1 MDIIMDPLP
10 DNNQNINIKCFLLDP
25 LSVIIKLAI
34 LSNKPIGTKILIKN
48 NILYFQE
55 PGIFQSLCRIIYQ
68 TNKTDLQYMYNP
80 IQIACQ
86 TFLTKEFTKT
96 TPRIK
101 NLFICAQNG
110 LKKLIETYKMNSIIC
125 LTLNY
130 FYVIITN
137 HVEQV
142 YNETIFHKDGLT
154 SMYTKELVE
163 ELNSLWSSEKVKV
176 ILDLI
181 TFLTN
186 DKSASNNVKSLE
198 NIMENNDKETF
209 SILDR

>member
-1 MDIIMDPLP
+1 MDSLP
-10 DNNQNINIKCFLLDP
+10 DNNQNINIKNYLLDP

-34 LSNKPIGTKILIKN
+34 LSNKPVGTKILIKN
-48 NILYFQE
+48 NVLYFQE
-55 PGIFQSLCRIIYQ
+55 PGMFQSLCRIIYS

-80 IQIACQ
+80 IQIACP
-86 TFLTKEFTKT
+86 TFLTKEFVKQ

-101 NLFICAQNG
+101 NLFTCAQNG
-110 LKKLIETYKMNSIIC
+110 IKKLIETYKTNSIIC

-130 FYVIITN
+130 FHVIITN

-142 YNETIFHKDGLT
+142 YNETIFHKDGIT

-163 ELNSLWSSEKVKV
+163 ELNNLWSQEKIKV

-198 NIMENNDKETF
+198 NIMENNDVETCQ
-209 SILDR
+209 ILHLSTF

>member
-1 MDIIMDPLP
+1 
-10 DNNQNINIKCFLLDP
+10 
-25 LSVIIKLAI
+25 
-34 LSNKPIGTKILIKN
+34 
-48 NILYFQE
+48 
-55 PGIFQSLCRIIYQ
+55 
-68 TNKTDLQYMYNP
+68 MYNP
-80 IQIACQ
+80 IQLACQ
-86 TFLTKEFTKT
+86 TFLTKEFVKQ

-101 NLFICAQNG
+101 NLFMCAQNG
-110 LKKLIETYKMNSIIC
+110 LKKLIETYRNNSIIS

-130 FYVIITN
+130 FHVIITN
-137 HVEQV
+137 HVDQV

-154 SMYTKELVE
+154 SMYTKELVD
-163 ELNSLWSSEKVKV
+163 ELNTLWTQEKIKV

-209 SILDR
+209 GVLDR

>member
-1 MDIIMDPLP
+1 MDPLP
-10 DNNQNINIKCFLLDP
+10 DNNSNINTKSYLLDP
-25 LSVIIKLAI
+25 LSIIIKLAI
-34 LSNKPIGTKILIKN
+34 LSNKPVGTKILIKN

-55 PGIFQSLCRIIYQ
+55 PGMFQSFCRIIYQ

-80 IQIACQ
+80 IQFACQ
-86 TFLTKEFTKT
+86 TFLTKEFIKT
-96 TPRIK
+96 TPRMK
-101 NLFICAQNG
+101 NLFVCAQNG
-110 LKKLIETYKMNSIIC
+110 IKKLIETYKTNSIIC

-154 SMYTKELVE
+154 SMYNKELVE
-163 ELNSLWSSEKVKV
+163 ELNNLWTQEKIKV

-198 NIMENNDKETF
+198 NIMDNNDTETQQ
-209 SILDR
+209 ILLRY

>member
-1 MDIIMDPLP
+1 MDPLP
-10 DNNQNINIKCFLLDP
+10 DNNQNINTKGFLLDP

-34 LSNKPIGTKILIKN
+34 LSNKPVGTKILIKN

-55 PGIFQSLCRIIYQ
+55 PGMFQSFCRMIYQ

-80 IQIACQ
+80 IQLACQ
-86 TFLTKEFTKT
+86 TFLTKDFVKQ

-101 NLFICAQNG
+101 SLFICAQNG
-110 LKKLIETYKMNSIIC
+110 LKKLIDTYRTNSIIC

-130 FYVIITN
+130 FHVIITN

-163 ELNSLWSSEKVKV
+163 ELNTLWTQEKIKV

-209 SILDR
+209 GVLDR

>member
-1 MDIIMDPLP
+1 MDPLP
-10 DNNQNINIKCFLLDP
+10 DNNSNVNTKSYLLDP
-25 LSVIIKLAI
+25 LSIIIKLAI
-34 LSNKPIGTKILIKN
+34 LSNKPVGTKILIKN

-55 PGIFQSLCRIIYQ
+55 PGMFQSFCRIIYQ

-80 IQIACQ
+80 IQFACQ
-86 TFLTKEFTKT
+86 TFLTKDFIKA
-96 TPRIK
+96 TPRMK
-101 NLFICAQNG
+101 NLFVCAQNG
-110 LKKLIETYKMNSIIC
+110 IKKLIETYKINSIIC

-154 SMYTKELVE
+154 SMYNKELVE
-163 ELNSLWSSEKVKV
+163 ELNNLWTQEKIKV

-198 NIMENNDKETF
+198 NIMDNNDTETQQ
-209 SILDR
+209 ILLRY

>member
-1 MDIIMDPLP
+1 MDPLP
-10 DNNQNINIKCFLLDP
+10 DNNSNVNTKSYLLDP
-25 LSVIIKLAI
+25 LSIIIKLAI

-55 PGIFQSLCRIIYQ
+55 PGMFQSFCRIIYQ

-80 IQIACQ
+80 IQFACQ
-86 TFLTKEFTKT
+86 TFLTKDFIKA
-96 TPRIK
+96 TPRMK
-101 NLFICAQNG
+101 NLFVCAQNG
-110 LKKLIETYKMNSIIC
+110 IKKLIETYKTNSIIC

-154 SMYTKELVE
+154 SMYNKELVE
-163 ELNSLWSSEKVKV
+163 ELNNLWTQEKIKV

-198 NIMENNDKETF
+198 NIMDNNDTETQQ
-209 SILDR
+209 ILLRY

>member
-1 MDIIMDPLP
+1 MDPLP
-10 DNNQNINIKCFLLDP
+10 DNNSNVNTKTYLLDP
-25 LSVIIKLAI
+25 LSIIIKLAI
-34 LSNKPIGTKILIKN
+34 LSNKPVGTKILIKN

-55 PGIFQSLCRIIYQ
+55 PGMFQSFCRIIYQ

-80 IQIACQ
+80 IQFACQ
-86 TFLTKEFTKT
+86 TFLTKDFIKA
-96 TPRIK
+96 TPRMK
-101 NLFICAQNG
+101 NLFVCAQNG
-110 LKKLIETYKMNSIIC
+110 IKKLIETYKTNSIIC

-154 SMYTKELVE
+154 SMYNKELVE
-163 ELNSLWSSEKVKV
+163 ELNNLWTHEKIKV

-198 NIMENNDKETF
+198 NIMDNNDTETQQ
-209 SILDR
+209 ILLRY

>member
-1 MDIIMDPLP
+1 MDPLP
-10 DNNQNINIKCFLLDP
+10 DNNSNVNTKSYLLDP
-25 LSVIIKLAI
+25 LSIIIKLAI
-34 LSNKPIGTKILIKN
+34 LSNKPVGTKILIKN

-55 PGIFQSLCRIIYQ
+55 PGMFQSFCRIIYQ

-80 IQIACQ
+80 IQFACQ
-86 TFLTKEFTKT
+86 TFLTKDFIKA
-96 TPRIK
+96 TPRMK
-101 NLFICAQNG
+101 NLFVCAQNG
-110 LKKLIETYKMNSIIC
+110 IKKLIETYKTNSIIC

-154 SMYTKELVE
+154 SMYNKELVE
-163 ELNSLWSSEKVKV
+163 ELNNLWTQEKIKV

-198 NIMENNDKETF
+198 NIMDNNDTETQQ
-209 SILDR
+209 ILLRY